1 MSDIDPQEAEPSLEG
16 RMTSDGSIVTCRA
29 IVLTGTRFPLK
40 QCKSEKAWEEFDAYT
55 AQNAEDAMDNIQR
68 NKCSGMPGRC

>member
-40 QCKSEKAWEEFDAYT
+40 QCKSEKAWEEFDDIGISFPLLIGVPAY
-55 AQNAEDAMDNIQR
+55 Q
-68 NKCSGMPGRC
+68 